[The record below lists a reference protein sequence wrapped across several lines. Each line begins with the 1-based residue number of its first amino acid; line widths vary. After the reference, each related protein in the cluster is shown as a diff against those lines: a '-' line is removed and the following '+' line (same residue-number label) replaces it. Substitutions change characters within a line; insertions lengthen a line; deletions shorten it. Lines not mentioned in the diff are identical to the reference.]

1 MKKSLRKIFLPILSI
16 FESGQKKYSYK
27 ESHRKI
33 LLVMGV
39 LFLFL
44 SAVSAIAAIVSSQM
58 GGLIPFLVFLMVGLV
73 CEVVG
78 FLGSDRAVAK
88 IWGSK

>member
-1 MKKSLRKIFLPILSI
+1 MKQTLRQLFSLILNP
-16 FESGQKKYSYK
+16 FESGNDAYSYK
-27 ESHRKI
+27 ASHRKI
-33 LLVMGV
+33 LMFMGV

-44 SAVSAIAAIVSSQM
+44 SAVSAISAIVSEQM
-58 GGLIPFLVFLMVGLV
+58 GGLIPFLVFFLVGLV